1 MLKKNLLG
9 RKIQQNQLA
18 QLKISKKSSSRMSK
32 LQDMSRSV
40 DSVPIPQINMKK
52 PMTAA
57 SPYNR
62 ITAET
67 TIMPNI
73 YSSEFLEKDGRH
85 T

>member
-1 MLKKNLLG
+1 
-9 RKIQQNQLA
+9 
-18 QLKISKKSSSRMSK
+18 MSK

-40 DSVPIPQINMKK
+40 DSVPIPQISVKK

-62 ITAET
+62 TTAAT

-85 T
+85 TQSRVLSEEKKSMTSLNRLEDNFVNCED